1 MSILRT
7 FLVLTS
13 ACLVVASSAAP
24 VAVSSSLQDPPA
36 AQQKIRSVTRTVPLF
51 VTVTDEQGRLVTDLG
66 LDDFEV
72 YDNGKL
78 QELTVFEN
86 KSMPIAVIVMLD
98 TSGSM
103 TLILDRVKAAA
114 EQFLIRLLPDDVGR
128 VGAFNDKIQFLPKD
142 EFTGDRDRLVSL
154 LKELDFG
161 YPTRLWDA
169 VDESLR
175 KLEGVPQRKAVL
187 VFTDGAD
194 TSSRRDDD
202 DVMQQAQKQEVMIY
216 SIGLATEIFNG
227 QRRVR
232 SSPDRGLRKVSEETG
247 GGFFLLKNSDE
258 LGPTFT
264 RVAQELHS
272 QYVLGFSPAVL
283 DGKVHR
289 LEVKVRRPGATPRA
303 RKSYVASVTDDTDA
317 KVVPS
322 GTDFA
327 TK

>member
-1 MSILRT
+1 
-7 FLVLTS
+7 
-13 ACLVVASSAAP
+13 
-24 VAVSSSLQDPPA
+24 
-36 AQQKIRSVTRTVPLF
+36 
-51 VTVTDEQGRLVTDLG
+51 
-66 LDDFEV
+66 
-72 YDNGKL
+72 
-78 QELTVFEN
+78 
-86 KSMPIAVIVMLD
+86 MPIAVIVMLD

-114 EQFLIRLLPDDVGR
+114 EQFLIRLLPEDVGR

-142 EFTGDRDRLVSL
+142 EFTGDRDRLISL

-194 TSSRRDDD
+194 TDSRRDND

-216 SIGLATEIFNG
+216 SIGLATEILG
-227 QRRVR
+227 VR
-232 SSPDRGLRKVSEETG
+232 SRPDRGLRKVSEETG
-247 GGFFLLKNSDE
+247 GGFFMLKSTDE

-289 LEVKVRRPGATPRA
+289 LEVKVRRPGTTPRA
-303 RKSYVASVTDDTDA
+303 RKSYVASVTDDTDRGL
-317 KVVPS
+317 VPS
-322 GTDFA
+322 GTGSA